1 MYYTLEQ
8 AANVLKITPGELNR
22 MREKGLLRAF
32 KDGNTWKFRKEDID
46 SYLANQIKSR
56 SDSSTSLGAA
66 ESDLLSDT
74 DDEAVTQTADTNSFE
89 SLVSSIPISARNDGG
104 DKDVVLVG
112 DSGGAPGDDDLSLED
127 AADSGISL
135 LGEDDGVVHTAS
147 DSGISLVDD
156 MVLSGS
162 NVDLGGMSD
171 ADDFI
176 IGGGSGSGMNLA
188 GDSGISLD
196 DGSDQ
201 VDVASASGISLM
213 DDDDDIFAASNDE
226 EPTIAQGAPMNLGK
240 GADEN
245 IEELGL
251 ADDQPEELTL
261 SDSPQSNDDQQE
273 EFQLATTPSDDES
286 DSDSSSQI
294 IPLADDNSESVSQI
308 IAVEDDDPFVTIT
321 DDETN
326 AGGVYGVAG
335 GENASSSQPAAENAQ
350 PSEAAAGLDGTFGND
365 FAESGFTETDT
376 SAGFGDGFGDGGF
389 GEGGFGTGGLGTEDA
404 GGGFGGLP
412 PVESPAEA
420 GAGGIGADSAIDPFA
435 HAAPAAPVVADD
447 DYSTM
452 SVWLGLIP
460 CLLLLCLAGIGVY
473 ELIRTM
479 WSWSQP
485 FALTGTVLET
495 VGNLLKLT

>member
-32 KDGNTWKFRKEDID
+32 KDGNTWKFRKDDID
-46 SYLANQIKSR
+46 NYLANQIKSR
-56 SDSSTSLGAA
+56 SDSSTSLGTA

-89 SLVSSIPISARNDGG
+89 SLVSNIPISARNNGD

-112 DSGGAPGDDDLSLED
+112 DNSASDNDDDLSFED

-135 LGEDDGVVHTAS
+135 LDEDEDIVHTTS
-147 DSGISLVDD
+147 DSGISLDDD

-176 IGGGSGSGMNLA
+176 LGSGSGMNLA
-188 GDSGISLD
+188 GDSGVSLD

-201 VDVASASGISLM
+201 VNVAGASGISLM
-213 DDDDDIFAASNDE
+213 EDDDDIFTTSTDE
-226 EPTIAQGAPMNLGK
+226 EPTRVQGAPVNLDK
-240 GADEN
+240 GASQEV
-245 IEELGL
+245 EELRL
-251 ADDQPEELTL
+251 VDDDQPEELTL

-273 EFQLATTPSDDES
+273 EFQLATSPSDDES
-286 DSDSSSQI
+286 DSESSSQI
-294 IPLADDNSESVSQI
+294 IPLADDNSESV
-308 IAVEDDDPFVTIT
+308 AGDEDPFVTIT
-321 DDETN
+321 SDETD
-326 AGGVYGVAG
+326 AGVYGLAG
-335 GENASSSQPAAENAQ
+335 GENDPSPQPAAENAQ
-350 PSEAAAGLDGTFGND
+350 SSEAESAGLDGAFGSD
-365 FAESGFTETDT
+365 FTDSGFAETGTSTGFGEDI
-376 SAGFGDGFGDGGF
+376 GGDGFVDSFDSADSGGADFGAGGGD
-389 GEGGFGTGGLGTEDA
+389 
-404 GGGFGGLP
+404 GGFGGLP
-412 PVESPAEA
+412 PVEPPDTTVP
-420 GAGGIGADSAIDPFA
+420 GDIGAEPVRDFTQPT
-435 HAAPAAPVVADD
+435 PVAPVVADAE
-447 DYSTM
+447 YSTM

>member
-46 SYLANQIKSR
+46 TYLANQIKSR
-56 SDSSTSLGAA
+56 SDSSASLGAA

-89 SLVSSIPISARNDGG
+89 SLVSNIPISARNDGG
-104 DKDVVLVG
+104 DKDVVLV
-112 DSGGAPGDDDLSLED
+112 DDNSGISGNDDDLSFEE

-135 LGEDDGVVHTAS
+135 LDEDEDVVHTSS
-147 DSGISLVDD
+147 DSGISLDD
-156 MVLSGS
+156 DILGGS

-176 IGGGSGSGMNLA
+176 LGGSGSGMNLG

-196 DGSDQ
+196 DGPDQ
-201 VDVASASGISLM
+201 VNVAGASGISLM
-213 DDDDDIFAASNDE
+213 EDDDDIFTTADE
-226 EPTIAQGAPMNLGK
+226 EPTRIQGAPENLGK
-240 GADEN
+240 GASQEV
-245 IEELGL
+245 EELRL

-261 SDSPQSNDDQQE
+261 SDLPQSNDDHQE
-273 EFQLATTPSDDES
+273 EFQLATSPSDDES
-286 DSDSSSQI
+286 DSESSSQI
-294 IPLADDNSESVSQI
+294 IPLADDNAA
-308 IAVEDDDPFVTIT
+308 AVMDDDPFVTVT
-321 DDETN
+321 DDETD
-326 AGGVYGVAG
+326 AGGVYGLAG
-335 GENASSSQPAAENAQ
+335 GETDPSPKPAADDAQ

-365 FAESGFTETDT
+365 FAESGFTETDPST
-376 SAGFGDGFGDGGF
+376 GFGDGFGEGGLDD
-389 GEGGFGTGGLGTEDA
+389 GGFGTGGFGAEEA

-412 PVESPAEA
+412 SVETPVVD
-420 GAGGIGADSAIDPFA
+420 GAGDIGAEPVGDSFTQP
-435 HAAPAAPVVADD
+435 AAAAPVVADAE
-447 DYSTM
+447 YSTM